1 VTQNS
6 RSPDTVQPEP
16 LVAVATAVRD
26 FGHLVTSRTLRDR
39 QLAAE
44 IVDKL
49 AKLAARVDALPPMER
64 DRESELG
71 RMLESPA
78 GDGEPISAGVHC
90 PVTGPGNP
98 LGLAG
103 TVVRDGDTAV
113 GRFTFRA
120 ASAGLPGVA
129 HGGHLAAAIDGLL
142 GLAAVHLTGTQVVT
156 ANLEID
162 YLAPVPVDEEMVIT
176 ARVISRTGRKYVVGA
191 VGRCAGTD
199 VVRATSLF
207 IAPRWAGESAQA

>member
-1 VTQNS
+1 VTQNDHAS
-6 RSPDTVQPEP
+6 DTVKSEP
-16 LVAVATAVRD
+16 LVAVAAAIRD
-26 FGHLVTSRTLRDR
+26 FGHLLTSRTLRDR

-44 IVDKL
+44 IVDTL
-49 AKLAARVDALPPMER
+49 AKLAARVDALAPMER
-64 DRESELG
+64 DRQVELG

-78 GDGEPISAGVHC
+78 GDGEPMSAGVHC

-103 TVVRDGDTAV
+103 TVVREGDTAV
-113 GRFTFRA
+113 GRFIFRA

-142 GLAAVHLTGTQVVT
+142 GLAAVHLTSTPVVT

-162 YLAPVPVDEEMVIT
+162 YLAPVPVDEEVIIT
-176 ARVISRTGRKYVVGA
+176 ARVISHTGRKYVVGA
-191 VGRCAGTD
+191 AGRCAGTD

-207 IAPRWAGESAQA
+207 IAPRWAGESARP

>member
-1 VTQNS
+1 MA
-6 RSPDTVQPEP
+6 D
-16 LVAVATAVRD
+16 
-26 FGHLVTSRTLRDR
+26 
-39 QLAAE
+39 E
-44 IVDKL
+44 IVDAL
-49 AKLAARVDALPPMER
+49 AQLAARVDALAPTER
-64 DRESELG
+64 DREAELD
-71 RMLESPA
+71 RMIGSPA
-78 GDGEPISAGVHC
+78 SDGDPMSAGIHC

-120 ASAGLPGVA
+120 ASAGLPRVA

-142 GLAAVHLTGTQVVT
+142 GLAAVHLTSTPVVT

-162 YLAPVPVDEEMVIT
+162 YLAPVPVDEEVIIT
-176 ARVISRTGRKYVVGA
+176 AQVISHTGRKYVVGA
-191 VGRCAGTD
+191 VGRCADTD

-207 IAPRWAGESAQA
+207 IAPRWAAEPA